1 MSGLPVIYISKRCDH
16 CIRLIKIL
24 YKKPELKGHYKIVSI
39 DDSPFPKTV
48 KSVPCMISDG
58 QIINATDLFNYI
70 LSSGNNPEK
79 QQSNPTP
86 NSEQSCSVDELSGF
100 CNNDSC
106 LDFSPINESEN
117 IDKYMFSY
125 IDEPSQPQ
133 MNHSNNNND
142 FSSEKRKQFDNDYEK
157 LMSERGEIN
166 KARPFA

>member
-1 MSGLPVIYISKRCDH
+1 
-16 CIRLIKIL
+16 
-24 YKKPELKGHYKIVSI
+24 
-39 DDSPFPKTV
+39 
-48 KSVPCMISDG
+48 MISDG

-70 LSSGNNPEK
+70 LSSGNTEQQQQ

-133 MNHSNNNND
+133 MNHSNNND